1 MAPVSPMTNHRSIPM
16 TCLLGKTPPPLKAS
30 ASAFV
35 KSLGKHGTLGN
46 VVPENTIPIPH
57 VSNTGERNPH
67 IALENILYG
76 HKSFSGDV
84 RLAHINQVASIHPV
98 LNLNADFFTLQ
109 RLQNLVKGFY
119 FDQGRGILRS
129 RHQTSP

>member
-1 MAPVSPMTNHRSIPM
+1 VLSKNHGAPFTRLGTYNPKIHTKTGPLPPKHLRRIMAKLKREKSRNKIYPTD
-16 TCLLGKTPPPLKAS
+16 TPC
-30 ASAFV
+30 
-35 KSLGKHGTLGN
+35 
-46 VVPENTIPIPH
+46 
-57 VSNTGERNPH
+57 
-67 IALENILYG
+67 LYG